1 MANLSWDWW
10 FVDVPPKKF
19 FSRTRVNRWLRSV
32 GMRRWLLSV
41 SIAGAGSLA
50 SFGPAMAGNPAEQIV
65 VTPASFGWADPS
77 PMAVLLAPQEET
89 DSSKNDQ
96 TGELKLDAAVV
107 DDAPDGDAPD
117 DDAPVDDAP
126 VDADEQRRQRLRELL
141 RDDDD
146 VGAGK
151 KDKSDAGESND
162 DADDSDKSDDL
173 FAEPFIAERLPEVA
187 GGRFILP
194 PLRAVSIAQE
204 PIGNGRVP
212 EALNAGDELTLVP
225 LPEDAMARSALTS
238 SAGWPA
244 LVRPWAAPN
253 TYSHPLYFDD
263 RMLERH
269 GHERW
274 GCLQPI
280 ASGARFFAT
289 VPMLPYLTTI
299 TSPCETVYSKGYFRS
314 GSAVPRFYQRP
325 PLERR
330 AVIVQSA
337 ATAAGF
343 IALP

>member
-1 MANLSWDWW
+1 MADSTWDWW
-10 FVDVPPKKF
+10 FGDGPPSKI
-19 FSRTRVNRWLRSV
+19 FSRTRLNRWIRSKRL
-32 GMRRWLLSV
+32 RRWLLSASIV
-41 SIAGAGSLA
+41 GTIGFSSYAPAIAGPPSG
-50 SFGPAMAGNPAEQIV
+50 QTV
-65 VTPASFGWADPS
+65 VSPVSFGWATPS
-77 PMAVLLAPQEET
+77 PMAVLLASQSDDNKPKNADADAT
-89 DSSKNDQ
+89 DPN
-96 TGELKLDAAVV
+96 ARPA
-107 DDAPDGDAPD
+107 
-117 DDAPVDDAP
+117 
-126 VDADEQRRQRLRELL
+126 DADEQRRQRLRDLL
-141 RDDDD
+141 RVDD
-146 VGAGK
+146 
-151 KDKSDAGESND
+151 KDKGSETD
-162 DADDSDKSDDL
+162 DANVGRSDGGPADSDDDDL
-173 FAEPFIAERLPEVA
+173 FADPFIEERLPEVS

-225 LPEDAMARSALTS
+225 LPEDAFARSELNG
-238 SAGWPA
+238 SAAWPS

-253 TYSHPLYFDD
+253 TYSHPLFFED

-299 TSPCETVYSKGYFRS
+299 TNPCETVYSKGYFRS
-314 GSAVPRFYQRP
+314 GSPVPRLYQRP

-330 AVIVQSA
+330 AIIVQSA